1 MQASKSMQAT
11 LQENHSEFSAFI
23 IFKVMIEFA
32 IIASLF
38 LNKKS
43 MQATLQENH
52 SKFTAFFFFFN
63 FKVMIEF
70 TNIASLFP
78 NKEHAGNAS
87 EKSKNIDIN
96 KEPADKI
103 QENLF

>member
-1 MQASKSMQAT
+1 
-11 LQENHSEFSAFI
+11 
-23 IFKVMIEFA
+23 
-32 IIASLF
+32 
-38 LNKKS
+38 
-43 MQATLQENH
+43 
-52 SKFTAFFFFFN
+52 
-63 FKVMIEF
+63 MIEF

-87 EKSKNIDIN
+87 EKFSNKSKNIDIN